1 MHYVCSANTKVEVS
15 VGPLHN
21 GCLCY
26 SKVLHIPYTFSMSP
40 LQITLVRSAEDR
52 FMELRIMMGLKNAEE
67 NDIAQNDLYF
77 GRSHF
82 LLFMPPHVPP
92 EAVIWI
98 WPGQLPFQPLL

>member
-1 MHYVCSANTKVEVS
+1 MHYVCSTNTKVEVR

-40 LQITLVRSAEDR
+40 LQITLVRSAVDR

-67 NDIAQNDLYF
+67 NDTAQNDYALA
-77 GRSHF
+77 
-82 LLFMPPHVPP
+82 
-92 EAVIWI
+92 EATSCCSC
-98 WPGQLPFQPLL
+98 PTCAS